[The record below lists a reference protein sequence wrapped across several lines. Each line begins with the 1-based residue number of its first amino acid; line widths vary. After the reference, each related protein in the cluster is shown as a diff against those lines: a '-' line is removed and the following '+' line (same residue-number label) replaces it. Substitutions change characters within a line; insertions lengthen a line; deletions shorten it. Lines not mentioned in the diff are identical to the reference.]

1 MDRIFISI
9 KGVAEK
15 LGVSEKTIYR
25 MVGDNQIPFAVK
37 IGGQWRFKADE
48 VVDWIDGQKQPAAA
62 TPVSRKKTNYRISLA
77 QALEN
82 GSILYRIQGNNRDEI
97 MDELLAALPY
107 SANIDARAIKI
118 SVLSRESVVSSSM
131 DGIAWMRP
139 DPAMPV
145 YLEKTMVILAFLEH
159 PVDCKALDSRQTELL
174 FLVLPANNTEMAII
188 ERKLWRLSM
197 SAPFLAGIR
206 EQLTRRK
213 LLDFIVLQEETLF
226 PQGPTP

>member
-48 VVDWIDGQKQPAAA
+48 VVDWIDGQKQPAATA
-62 TPVSRKKTNYRISLA
+62 PVSRKKTNYHISLA

-107 SANIDARAIKI
+107 SANLDAKAIKI
-118 SVLSRESVVSSSM
+118 SVLSRESIVSSSM

-159 PVDCKALDSRQTELL
+159 PVDCKALDHRQTELL

-197 SAPFLAGIR
+197 SAPFLAGLR

-213 LLDFIVLQEETLF
+213 LLDFIIAQEMTVF
-226 PQGPTP
+226 QQGPTP

>member
-1 MDRIFISI
+1 MDKIFISI

-62 TPVSRKKTNYRISLA
+62 TPVPRKKTNYRISLA

-107 SANIDARAIKI
+107 SANLDAKAIKL
-118 SVLSRESVVSSSM
+118 SVLSRESIVSSSM

-206 EQLTRRK
+206 EQLTRRR

-226 PQGPTP
+226 PQGSTP

>member
-48 VVDWIDGQKQPAAA
+48 VVDWIDGQKQPAAT

-82 GSILYRIQGNNRDEI
+82 GSILYRIHGNNRDEI

-107 SANIDARAIKI
+107 SANLDAKAIKI
-118 SVLSRESVVSSSM
+118 SVLSRESIVSSSM

-213 LLDFIVLQEETLF
+213 LLDFIVLQEATLF

>member
-1 MDRIFISI
+1 
-9 KGVAEK
+9 
-15 LGVSEKTIYR
+15 
-25 MVGDNQIPFAVK
+25 
-37 IGGQWRFKADE
+37 
-48 VVDWIDGQKQPAAA
+48 
-62 TPVSRKKTNYRISLA
+62 
-77 QALEN
+77 
-82 GSILYRIQGNNRDEI
+82 
-97 MDELLAALPY
+97 
-107 SANIDARAIKI
+107 
-118 SVLSRESVVSSSM
+118 
-131 DGIAWMRP
+131 MRP

-197 SAPFLAGIR
+197 SAPFLAGLR

-226 PQGPTP
+226 RQGPTS